1 MDQTEQ
7 TGIPGSIGEPVLSG
21 QAGPGSQPIVS
32 PSGMPGQNGER
43 GQTGEAEQNEVQPAL
58 VIRGVSKHFG
68 SRRIL
73 SGINLEVYP
82 GEIFG
87 FLGPN
92 GSGKTTTIKL
102 ILGLLS
108 METGEILIDG
118 HSVRSNFEA
127 ALARVGGIIENPE
140 MYKYLTGYE
149 NLELYARM
157 YTPHIPKARIDEV
170 TRLVGLGGRI
180 HDKVGR
186 YSLGMRQR
194 LGVAQAL
201 LASPR
206 LLVLDEPTNGLD
218 PVGIHDLRELLRHV
232 ARTEGTAVF
241 ISSHLLAEMD
251 QMCDRVGILE
261 NGTVVGVHSVK
272 ELHNT
277 AGEAETVKVKVKLHI
292 ATSDPDRVEA
302 VIREMNGAAESRAA
316 EENSAVPGGKACAD
330 GISAVLLDR
339 APDPDSEIAGSVFV
353 TVVTDRADVRGL
365 IRRLALSDAE
375 FHAILPVR
383 RSLEDAYLSMTR
395 PLGGTGAG
403 PDPAKKNPFP
413 PGNPPESGGSAPEAP
428 GAPTAFAGETKG
440 ATEGKKA
447 SSGKDGV
454 AE

>member
-7 TGIPGSIGEPVLSG
+7 TGVPGGIGEPVLSG
-21 QAGPGSQPIVS
+21 QAGPETQPDAS
-32 PSGMPGQNGER
+32 SSGEPGQSEI
-43 GQTGEAEQNEVQPAL
+43 QPAL

-241 ISSHLLAEMD
+241 VSSHMLAEMD
-251 QMCDRVGILE
+251 LMCDRVGILE

-272 ELHNT
+272 ELHGAVSVSDRT
-277 AGEAETVKVKVKLHI
+277 KLQI
-292 ATSDPDRVEA
+292 ATTMPDRAEA
-302 VIREMNGAAESRAA
+302 AMLELNGADGAQ
-316 EENSAVPGGKACAD
+316 AD
-330 GISAVLLDR
+330 GTPAGAAPVVTLLGR
-339 APDPDSEIAGSVFV
+339 APDSESEVAGSVLV
-353 TVVTDRADVRGL
+353 SVSVEREKAREL
-365 IRRLALSDAE
+365 IRRLALSDVE

-383 RSLEDAYLSMTR
+383 RSLEDAYLSMTT
-395 PLGGTGAG
+395 PLGGNHAVSGSSAPGTPESSGNPTGTGTGTPGVRDAGGGAG
-403 PDPAKKNPFP
+403 TAGGQDA
-413 PGNPPESGGSAPEAP
+413 SGRKDG
-428 GAPTAFAGETKG
+428 
-440 ATEGKKA
+440 EGK
-447 SSGKDGV
+447 
-454 AE
+454 

>member
-21 QAGPGSQPIVS
+21 QAGPETQPDAS
-32 PSGMPGQNGER
+32 SSEEPGQS
-43 GQTGEAEQNEVQPAL
+43 EVQPAL

-302 VIREMNGAAESRAA
+302 VIREMSGAAESRAA
-316 EENSAVPGGKACAD
+316 EDAVPGGGACAD

-339 APDPDSEIAGSVFV
+339 APDPDPDTAGSVFV

-383 RSLEDAYLSMTR
+383 RSLEDAYLSMTH

-403 PDPAKKNPFP
+403 PNPAKKNPFP
-413 PGNPPESGGSAPEAP
+413 PGNPPESGGSAPEAS
-428 GAPTAFAGETKG
+428 GTSTAFAGKTKERD
-440 ATEGKKA
+440 ASEGKKA
-447 SSGKDGV
+447 SLGKDGE